1 MKKLFYVNF
10 WVVLAF
16 FTLCN
21 PKIYAFELEDEEFF
35 DFSEI
40 EDVLQTVSSVS
51 NYPDTN
57 SSHIIAIDRQS
68 KRVLYEKDG
77 YSETPMASTTKIL
90 TAIIAI
96 ETCNLDEKVSI
107 SKEATSV
114 SGSTL
119 GIVSNTQMSM
129 KDLLYG
135 LMLCS
140 GNDCAIAIAEHIG
153 GSIQGF
159 SSIMNTKA
167 KLLGL
172 KNSNFTSP
180 HGLDD
185 ENHYTTAYE
194 LALITD
200 YALQNETFR
209 KIVGTKQS
217 SVAIR
222 K

>member
-1 MKKLFYVNF
+1 ML
-10 WVVLAF
+10 VLAF
-16 FTLCN
+16 FILCN
-21 PKIYAFELEDEEFF
+21 PKIFAFEIEDEDFF

-40 EDVLQTVSSVS
+40 EDALQTVSSVS
-51 NYPDTN
+51 NYPDVS
-57 SSHIIAIDRQS
+57 SSHIIALERNS
-68 KRVLYEKDG
+68 KRIFFEKDG
-77 YSETPMASTTKIL
+77 YSKTPMASTTKIL

-96 ETCNLDEKVSI
+96 ENSNLDEKVDI
-107 SKEATSV
+107 SKEAASI

-119 GIVSNTQMSM
+119 GIKSNTQMSM
-129 KDLLYG
+129 RDLLYG

-153 GSIQGF
+153 GSVQEF
-159 SSIMNTKA
+159 SSIMNEKA
-167 KLLGL
+167 KSLGL

-194 LALITD
+194 LALIAD

-209 KIVGTKQS
+209 KIVETKQS